1 MRGVRLEFEILAATL
16 GIKPKSY
23 RNGLEQ
29 CGFSRTIFADNE
41 CDRRMKFQPL
51 QGTHSG

>member
-29 CGFSRTIFADNE
+29 CGFSRTISPTMNVTA
-41 CDRRMKFQPL
+41 
-51 QGTHSG
+51 G